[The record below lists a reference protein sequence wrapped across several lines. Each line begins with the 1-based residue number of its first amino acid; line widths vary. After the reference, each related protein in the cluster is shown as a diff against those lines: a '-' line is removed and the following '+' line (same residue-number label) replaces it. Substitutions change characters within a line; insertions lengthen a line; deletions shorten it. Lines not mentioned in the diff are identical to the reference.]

1 MSNEKA
7 QTSQTVESAT
17 DEPRPANPRSFDP
30 QNAQGSARWLT
41 TLASLAAGAAFLALW
56 FWLLPPLLGFRV
68 DLAGVARWRWI
79 AAVPAVFG
87 FAVAL
92 RCIWDFGWIGRGT
105 PVPVAPPQKLVVA
118 GFYRHVRNPM
128 YSGFFLGWL
137 GLWILLG
144 RVGLTAIAVVSAG
157 VLAVFLFVAFYEEP
171 TLRKLFGADYEEYC
185 RNVPRWLPR
194 LRPWR
199 K

>member
-79 AAVPAVFG
+79 AAVPPCSASPWRAMHTGISAGLAAERPSRLLRRRNWWSPVFIVTS
-87 FAVAL
+87 ATP
-92 RCIWDFGWIGRGT
+92 CIPD
-105 PVPVAPPQKLVVA
+105 
-118 GFYRHVRNPM
+118 
-128 YSGFFLGWL
+128 SSWL
-137 GLWILLG
+137 AGLWILLG
-144 RVGLTAIAVVSAG
+144 RVGLTAIAVVSAERAGG
-157 VLAVFLFVAFYEEP
+157 VCSSLSTRSHA
-171 TLRKLFGADYEEYC
+171 TKLFGADYEEYC